1 MKDAEELA
9 AGNEDPA
16 GSKLETFATAV
27 CCIDGR
33 AQEPVMAFA
42 RSRFGAG
49 FVDMVNKPGAVA
61 TADDAIRSAVAISMK
76 AHRSLGIVV
85 SAHSD
90 CAANPVPDETQ
101 KEQCRALAREL
112 AAEWREVEVVPVWVP
127 IPGELE
133 VL

>member
-1 MKDAEELA
+1 MKDSVELGSGNQGS
-9 AGNEDPA
+9 AGAD
-16 GSKLETFATAV
+16 LETFATAV

-42 RSRFGAG
+42 RGRFGAG

-61 TADDAIRSAVAISMK
+61 TADDALRSAVTLSME
-76 AHRSLGIVV
+76 AHGSLGIVV

-90 CAANPVPDETQ
+90 CAANPVSDETQ
-101 KEQCRALAREL
+101 KEECRVLAREL
-112 AAEWREVEVVPVWVP
+112 AAEWREVEVVPVWLP
-127 IPGELE
+127 IDGELE